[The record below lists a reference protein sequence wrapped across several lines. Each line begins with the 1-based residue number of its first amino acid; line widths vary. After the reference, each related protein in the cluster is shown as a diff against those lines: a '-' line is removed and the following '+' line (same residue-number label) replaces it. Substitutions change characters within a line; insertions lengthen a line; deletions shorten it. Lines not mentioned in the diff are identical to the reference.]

1 MFLTLLSMLGGGL
14 MRLLPEVFALLKQR
28 DDNSH
33 ELAMLDKQIA
43 LEQTRSAMKQ
53 QEIAAQGDAD
63 LNLANINALSEALKG
78 QMQLTNVRWID
89 ALNFAVRPTA
99 TYYLLTLYGLAKLA
113 MYHVALQH
121 GMSGWDAILKVY
133 DDEDRA
139 ILSGILSFW
148 FVGRAVDRNKGLI
161 K

>member
-1 MFLTLLSMLGGGL
+1 MILTLLSMLGGGL

-28 DDNSH
+28 GDNAH

-53 QEIAAQGDAD
+53 QEIAAQGEAD

-78 QMQLTNVRWID
+78 QMQLTNVGWVD
-89 ALNFAVRPTA
+89 ALNFAVRPMT
-99 TYYLLTLYGLAKLA
+99 TYYLLALYGLAKLA

-121 GMSGWDAILKVY
+121 GLSGWDAILKVY

-139 ILSGILSFW
+139 IMSGILGFW
-148 FVGRAVDRNKGLI
+148 FLNRTIEKAKGQG
-161 K
+161 